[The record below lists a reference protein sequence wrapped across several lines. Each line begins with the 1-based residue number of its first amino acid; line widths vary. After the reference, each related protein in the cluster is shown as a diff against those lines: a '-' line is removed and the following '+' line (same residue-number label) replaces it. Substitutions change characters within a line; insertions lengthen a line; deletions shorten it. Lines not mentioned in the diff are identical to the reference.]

1 MVCPYKVA
9 VALLTVAFAALVAF
23 SVNASVSMHMCM
35 HPCRTFSSASSCC
48 AGKSISVLVLAT
60 QLALS
65 QDVKPALEEEKKRR
79 LPAWMDLSQYK
90 DTRLYKLC
98 YFGGMVLLVL
108 FHLELFSGGFICKQ
122 IFSVR

>member
-1 MVCPYKVA
+1 
-9 VALLTVAFAALVAF
+9 
-23 SVNASVSMHMCM
+23 MHA
-35 HPCRTFSSASSCC
+35 CRTFSLASSSCV
-48 AGKSISVLVLAT
+48 GKHARSCVLAT